1 MHRFGWVP
9 SSRSQ
14 DTAVLTTSWKV
25 CQLYRL
31 TLTSLG
37 DTVLHSWEVLVKILQ
52 SEEAQGIICDIG
64 M

>member
-1 MHRFGWVP
+1 MTP
-9 SSRSQ
+9 LS
-14 DTAVLTTSWKV
+14 A
-25 CQLYRL
+25 
-31 TLTSLG
+31 LTSLG

>member
-1 MHRFGWVP
+1 MSGSFLGRYACSVTSALVP
-9 SSRSQ
+9 AERS
-14 DTAVLTTSWKV
+14 
-25 CQLYRL
+25 
-31 TLTSLG
+31 G